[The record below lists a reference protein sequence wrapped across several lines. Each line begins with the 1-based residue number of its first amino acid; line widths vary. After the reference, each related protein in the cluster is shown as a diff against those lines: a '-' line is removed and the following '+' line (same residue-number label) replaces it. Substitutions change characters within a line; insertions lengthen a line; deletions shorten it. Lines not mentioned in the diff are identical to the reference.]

1 MDERVTDEE
10 VEAATAG
17 SPGLIVS
24 KVGPDDDGHPCL
36 GSTVVPD
43 PVRPLSAISLSLSL
57 QPPLPPGRQMGE

>member
-10 VEAATAG
+10 VNAATAG
-17 SPGLIVS
+17 SPGRIVS
-24 KVGPDDDGHPCL
+24 TAGPDDDGHPSL

-57 QPPLPPGRQMGE
+57 QPPLAPRRQMAE